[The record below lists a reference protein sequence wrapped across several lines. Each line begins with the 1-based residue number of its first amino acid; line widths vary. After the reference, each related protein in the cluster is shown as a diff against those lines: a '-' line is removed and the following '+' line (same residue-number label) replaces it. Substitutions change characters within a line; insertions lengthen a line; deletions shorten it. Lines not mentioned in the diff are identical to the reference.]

1 MLILAGLIALV
12 ATLVAIVW
20 LIGASE
26 PVQRLGVASPAWFV
40 MLKGGE
46 APSLAP
52 GVRLR
57 WRSRID
63 APMIADEAYW
73 DTCLILTGGAH
84 DADPLI
90 LGSGTVDAYIARIDL
105 LAPPALALGVLR
117 VLVTL
122 GVLAKPK
129 DAPVTDPATL
139 GFRTDI
145 MPTKANTE
153 ALIARPASY
162 RPAMVNFLKYFET
175 ARYKDGRPSTG
186 AEAYRRYG
194 AVALQTVYRVGGTL
208 QFYGRVRDV
217 LREPDAGPT
226 VGAWDDVAVMLYP
239 NPAAIATM
247 EQVPVYHAALH
258 HRDAG
263 LDRTVLL
270 ASHLA

>member
-1 MLILAGLIALV
+1 MLILAGLIAAA

-20 LIGASE
+20 LIGAGE
-26 PVQRLGVASPAWFV
+26 PVQRLGSASPAWFV

-46 APSLAP
+46 APTLAP

-57 WRSRID
+57 WRSLID
-63 APMIADEAYW
+63 APMTAGEAYW
-73 DTCLILTGGAH
+73 DACLILTGGAH
-84 DADPLI
+84 DAEPLT
-90 LGSGTVDAYIARIDL
+90 LGSGTQDAYIARIDL

-122 GVLAKPK
+122 GVLAKPTK
-129 DAPVTDPATL
+129 PPGTDPETL

-145 MPTKANTE
+145 LPTKANNE
-153 ALIARPASY
+153 ALLARPASY
-162 RPAMVNFLKYFET
+162 RPAMVNFLKYFDQ
-175 ARYKDGRPSTG
+175 ARYPDGRASTG

-226 VGAWDDVAVMLYP
+226 LGAWDDVAVMLYP
-239 NPAAIATM
+239 NPSAIATM

-258 HRDAG
+258 HRDVG
-263 LDRTVLL
+263 LERTVLL
-270 ASHLA
+270 ASHLG

>member
-46 APSLAP
+46 VPSLAP

-84 DADPLI
+84 DVEPLT
-90 LGSGTVDAYIARIDL
+90 LGSGTEDAYIARIDL